1 MLVLVDQ
8 ASGLAVNPD
17 DISVMRIE
25 KVQGNA
31 GLTRVLSIRMKG
43 GGAPL
48 VLDSATGINIRE
60 VHSRLLEA
68 K

>member
-17 DISVMRIE
+17 DISVMCIE
-25 KVQGNA
+25 KVQGKA
-31 GLTRVLSIRMKG
+31 GLIRVLSIKMKG
-43 GGAPL
+43 GAQVL
-48 VLDSATGINIRE
+48 LDSTGGIDIHD
-60 VHSRLLEA
+60 VHARLLEA

>member
-1 MLVLVDQ
+1 MLILLDE

-25 KVQGNA
+25 KVQGKS
-31 GLTRVLSIRMKG
+31 GLIRVLSIRMKG
-43 GGAPL
+43 GVAPL
-48 VLDSATGINIRE
+48 VLDSAMGVNIYE
-60 VHSRLLEA
+60 IHSRLLEA

>member
-25 KVQGNA
+25 KVQGQA
-31 GLTRVLSIRMKG
+31 GLIRVLSIKMKG
-43 GGAPL
+43 GAQ
-48 VLDSATGINIRE
+48 VALDSTTGINIYD

>member
-25 KVQGNA
+25 KARGQA
-31 GLTRVLSIRMKG
+31 GLIRVLSITMKG
-43 GGAPL
+43 GAQ
-48 VLDSATGINIRE
+48 VTLDSTTGINIYD

>member
-31 GLTRVLSIRMKG
+31 GLIRVLSIKMKG
-43 GGAPL
+43 GVQL
-48 VLDSATGINIRE
+48 VLDSSTGINIHE

>member
-1 MLVLVDQ
+1 MLILLDD
-8 ASGLAVNPD
+8 ATGLAVNPD

-31 GLTRVLSIRMKG
+31 GLIRVLSIKMKG

-48 VLDSATGINIRE
+48 VLDSATGINIYE
-60 VHSRLLEA
+60 VHAQLLEA